1 MTGRSDVLAAWREE
15 GRNLS
20 QVEIDNLVSRGV
32 PPLALGRDPLPWRD
46 GYAMRA
52 ARVVVNPAL
61 GLFDFSACDPA
72 STYALILPLRDE
84 SGDAADLLAWSPR
97 EDRAALWAGNVC
109 LAGQQ
114 EISSDAGGQEPV
126 QVRASILEWLRA
138 GRAGVVVLDPAG
150 AAFLLNGVTVAA
162 ANSAIG
168 RALDSLLTLRPRI
181 VVPVTEHRRAA

>member
-1 MTGRSDVLAAWREE
+1 MIGRSDVLAAWREE

-20 QVEIDNLVSRGV
+20 QVAIDNLVSRGV

-46 GYAMRA
+46 GYALRA
-52 ARVVVNPAL
+52 ARVVINPDL
-61 GLFDFSACDPA
+61 GLFAFSACDPA
-72 STYALILPLRDE
+72 SINALIMPLRDE

-114 EISSDAGGQEPV
+114 EISSDAGAQEPV

-138 GRAGVVVLDPAG
+138 GRAGVVVLDPPG
-150 AAFLLNGVTVAA
+150 AAFLLNGLTVAA
-162 ANSAIG
+162 ANPAIG
-168 RALDSLLTLRPRI
+168 RALASLLTLRPRI
-181 VVPVTEHRRAA
+181 VVPVPEARRAA

>member
-1 MTGRSDVLAAWREE
+1 MIGRSDVLAAWREE
-15 GRNLS
+15 GRNLT
-20 QVEIDNLVSRGV
+20 QGEIDNLVSRGV
-32 PPLALGRDPLPWRD
+32 PPLALARDPLPWRE

-52 ARVVVNPAL
+52 ARVVVNPDL
-61 GLFDFSACDPA
+61 GLFQFSACDPA
-72 STYALILPLRDE
+72 SHGALIVPLRDE
-84 SGDAADLLAWSPR
+84 SGEPADLLAWSPR

-114 EISSDAGGQEPV
+114 ETSSDAGGQEPV

-138 GRAGVVVLDPAG
+138 GRAGVVVLDPPG

-162 ANSAIG
+162 ANPAIG